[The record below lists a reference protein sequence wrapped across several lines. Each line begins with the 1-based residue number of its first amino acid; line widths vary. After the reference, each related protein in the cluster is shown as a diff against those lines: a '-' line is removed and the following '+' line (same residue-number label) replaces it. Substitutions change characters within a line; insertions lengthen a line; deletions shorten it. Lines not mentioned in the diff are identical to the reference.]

1 VVTLDFQAMF
11 TRSPNPYMVL
21 DHALTIVWANDA
33 YLRSTMRAR
42 EEIVGRKLF
51 EAFPAHPTSES
62 FRLLDSSL
70 QRVLATGEADEIAII
85 RYDIARPDDTM
96 DTRYWSATHTPLP
109 DETGA
114 LCYILQHTVD
124 VTELHELRRARDEAG
139 LMRRASAVQDRNR
152 DLAAESRRLIDF
164 FAHAPGFVALLDG
177 PDHHFTMANQAYRTL
192 VGRDDLIGKPVSEAL
207 PEVMDQGFG
216 AVLDQVRATGKP
228 FFGRR
233 MPVYLQRSP
242 TGSAATLFLNFIF
255 QPVLGMDEQITG
267 IIIQGYDVTEEV
279 EYEERQAL
287 LIAELN
293 HRVKN
298 TLAVV
303 QGLAGQSFRTV
314 AGAQQANATFSARLK
329 ALGAAHSLLTDAQ
342 WGGTQLAET
351 IRRSAEATAGEAI
364 DRFTLAGPDI
374 ALQPQTAVSLAMIV
388 HEMCTNAVKYG
399 ALATDEGQIAI
410 DWSITDDAT
419 RQFSLTWR
427 ESGGPIVAPAPAA
440 GFGTRL
446 IRRGLSTDGSGKVEM
461 DFAPGGLTCVITAKL
476 GAPEPQAM
484 ANSISQR

>member
-1 VVTLDFQAMF
+1 MTLDFEALF
-11 TRSPNPYMVL
+11 ARSPNPYVVI
-21 DHALTIVWANDA
+21 DPELTIVWANDA
-33 YLRSTMRAR
+33 YLRVTMRDR
-42 EEIVGRKLF
+42 DDILGRGMF
-51 EAFPAHPTSES
+51 EAFPADPASES
-62 FRLLDSSL
+62 SRLLDSSL
-70 QRVLATGEADEIAII
+70 QRVLATGQADEIAII
-85 RYDIARPDDTM
+85 RYDIRRPDETM
-96 DTRYWSATHTPLP
+96 DTRYWSATHTPLL
-109 DETGA
+109 DEAGA
-114 LCYILQHTVD
+114 LQYILQHTVD

-177 PDHHFTMANQAYRTL
+177 PDHRFTMANQAYRTL
-192 VGRDDLIGKPVSEAL
+192 VGRDDLIGKSVSEAL
-207 PEVMDQGFG
+207 PEVMEQGFG
-216 AVLDQVRATGKP
+216 AVLDRVRVTGEP

-233 MPVYLQRSP
+233 LPVYLQRTS
-242 TGSAATLFLNFIF
+242 TGSAAALVLNFIF
-255 QPVLGMDEQITG
+255 QPVFGVDDQISG

-279 EYEERQAL
+279 EYEERQAML
-287 LIAELN
+287 VAELN

-303 QGLAGQSFRTV
+303 QGLAGQSFRRV
-314 AGAQQANATFSARLK
+314 AGAQEANAIFSARLK
-329 ALGAAHSLLTDAQ
+329 ALGAAHSLLTDAH

-364 DRFTLAGPDI
+364 SRFILEGPDI

-410 DWSITDDAT
+410 DWSITEDAA
-419 RQFSLTWR
+419 RQFTLNWR

-446 IRRGLSTDGSGKVEM
+446 IRRGLSTDGTGRVEM
-461 DFAPGGLTCVITAKL
+461 DFAPDGLTCKITAKL
-476 GAPEPQAM
+476 GEPEPQAPM
-484 ANSISQR
+484 NSIPQR